1 MKTPINNKFTNC
13 TSSTKRSS
21 VSKLSVQRNAV
32 FDLLKQLA
40 TDNFT
45 YFRQNCSSSVYG
57 KRMSECCDELSAS
70 TDLMRDIIRKL
81 QFASQKCDY
90 DENTPGNG
98 FRSLVCITDIVLLH
112 LVSVLRICSES
123 RGILMFRLAYYC
135 KEIEAYSAILRFLV
149 LAFQQVVLLF
159 NRLDGGSLFPPLEGD
174 YQQYNILFKGIE
186 SLDGSCFYGRP
197 LGFQFFPSVTR
208 IFRVIGLV
216 LATYS
221 LSWENGSA
229 ALSSLIN
236 SGRMLLNP
244 EQRAKR
250 IIKVTREADINFCRA
265 FWNLSELPT
274 ARLFCPNMTICEAR
288 EVKPAGSL
296 PLETVDGGLIH
307 IPEPSAHTGVRS
319 VSIKLL
325 SSSHRSGIS
334 PPNAMN
340 ALPASP
346 CLVIHCHGG
355 GYVATSSKSHENY
368 LRLWAKSLNCPI
380 VSIDYSLAPEHPF
393 PRPTEEVLYVYAW
406 ILNNPEKFGWTG
418 SRICM
423 VGDSAGGN
431 LIVSV
436 NLKLVEL
443 GVKRIPDGLVPIYT
457 PFLFQYLP
465 SPSRVLSFMDPLL
478 HMGVVI
484 RCAAAYSGSYSDEE
498 LDKNCSFHVKSDSS
512 GGNGHLSLQDYVNR
526 VQRAQRDNIL
536 DFTQGSQSIVSLINL
551 SLLNKTSLDKSP
563 TTEQSPNNQA
573 KESNGCHDVEMEEPT
588 CSAKLERTDDPNG
601 LSQNL
606 VDKLMEMMEEEEEE
620 AEENGFTEEIEA
632 ESFTYET
639 IQTPTKS
646 RSLSQSL
653 ADTAVLAAGHAF
665 DNLSDWLDAP
675 MEPLGYSDKK
685 KLSRAVT
692 LSPKKAAQLNQK
704 DAENHQ
710 SHFTELLKLKLPR
723 DHLMSPMYASKELLA
738 KMPPMSFV
746 ACHLDPLL
754 DDTVT
759 FAKLVRDSG
768 GRVKSVDLLDNLP
781 HGFLNFAPMSSDC
794 RDGANLCCERIKR
807 GKGGSHRR
815 FFCPWIGSAFPSVQ
829 LPLLLFSSMFFPC
842 ASSAPNFG
850 QSPPPEVAFPFPPPP
865 PLFHPFN
872 SPFPPIGT
880 AENSQKKSDDSRKDL
895 LLLARVPQQNNGQI
909 QLWQFLLELLSTGDS
924 SITWEGTKGEF
935 KLLKPDEVA
944 KKWGERKSKP
954 NMNYDKLSRALR
966 YYYDKQFMSK
976 VHGKRYTYKFDLDT
990 LAKACETAAEGSKEM
1005 PKEGRKGTAET
1016 MAEDGRAVIWRG
1028 TTAVC
1033 PFALQ
1038 TQCRSFG
1045 ISSAPLKPFELCQLH
1060 NSHNSTPF
1068 PAALPCHPVAD
1079 IPFCVPDSAPFSPWH
1094 SVTHAVPGHA
1104 IPPHIFTPS
1113 ASFGTFN
1120 CSSNAFYFP
1129 DR

>member
-13 TSSTKRSS
+13 TPSTKRSS

-70 TDLMRDIIRKL
+70 ADLMRDIIRKL

-149 LAFQQVVLLF
+149 LAYQQVVLLF

-288 EVKPAGSL
+288 EVKPAGPL

-498 LDKNCSFHVKSDSS
+498 LDKNCSFHVKSDSA

-723 DHLMSPMYASKELLA
+723 DHLMSPMYAPKELLA

-794 RDGANLCCERIKR
+794 RD
-807 GKGGSHRR
+807 
-815 FFCPWIGSAFPSVQ
+815 
-829 LPLLLFSSMFFPC
+829 
-842 ASSAPNFG
+842 
-850 QSPPPEVAFPFPPPP
+850 VAFPFPPPP
-865 PLFHPFN
+865 PLFHQFN

-880 AENSQKKSDDSRKDL
+880 AENSQKKSDDSRNDL

-924 SITWEGTKGEF
+924 CITWEGTKGEF

-990 LAKACETAAEGSKEM
+990 LAKACETAAEGPKEM

-1016 MAEDGRAVIWRG
+1016 MAEDERAANWGG
-1028 TTAVC
+1028 TAAEC
-1033 PFALQ
+1033 PFG
-1038 TQCRSFG
+1038 RSFG
-1045 ISSAPLKPFELCQLH
+1045 ISSAPLKPFELGQL
-1060 NSHNSTPF
+1060 NNPCNSTPF
-1068 PAALPCHPVAD
+1068 PTAALPCHTVAD
-1079 IPFCVPDSAPFSPWH
+1079 FPACGPDSTPFSPWH
-1094 SVTHAVPGHA
+1094 SVTHAIPGHA
-1104 IPPHIFTPS
+1104 IPPSIFTPS
-1113 ASFGTFN
+1113 APFGTFN
-1120 CSSNAFYFP
+1120 CSSNAFYSP